1 MRRAFTWIAGGL
13 GIAALLRLRRR
24 PQAAEAPAADP
35 AEELRR
41 KLAEARG
48 AGDDRDEFDA
58 AEGTPVDEADAPKLS
73 LEERRARIHA
83 KAQEA
88 LGAMGDPP
96 DASRP
101 PPPGTLDPC
110 ASS

>member
-1 MRRAFTWIAGGL
+1 VRRALTWFAGGL
-13 GIAALLRLRRR
+13 GLAAFLRLRRA
-24 PQAAEAPAADP
+24 PQKIEAPAPDP

-41 KLAEARG
+41 KLAEARE

-73 LEERRARIHA
+73 LEERRAAIHA

-88 LGAMGDPP
+88 LGEMHST
-96 DASRP
+96 DA
-101 PPPGTLDPC
+101 
-110 ASS
+110 